1 MAAEV
6 MVMGVTAV
14 VAICMLGDT
23 VMAGVVTRMVVM
35 VGQAMPIADLLMAT
49 VMVAQATVTVIQATV
64 MLTMGMAGGIMVTG
78 ILAMVAGGVAAGTLM
93 VLERAG
99 ASAQQQVGY
108 GSATNPDA
116 VPGTPEPNAGFNPS
130 RGQPP
135 PLSRGVPLLS
145 QLTVKALPILA
156 RRR

>member
-1 MAAEV
+1 
-6 MVMGVTAV
+6 MGVTAV

-49 VMVAQATVTVIQATV
+49 VMVAQATVMVTQAVV
-64 MLTMGMAGGIMVTG
+64 MLTTGMAGGIMVTG

-108 GSATNPDA
+108 GSAT
-116 VPGTPEPNAGFNPS
+116 S
-130 RGQPP
+130 
-135 PLSRGVPLLS
+135 
-145 QLTVKALPILA
+145 LT
-156 RRR
+156 